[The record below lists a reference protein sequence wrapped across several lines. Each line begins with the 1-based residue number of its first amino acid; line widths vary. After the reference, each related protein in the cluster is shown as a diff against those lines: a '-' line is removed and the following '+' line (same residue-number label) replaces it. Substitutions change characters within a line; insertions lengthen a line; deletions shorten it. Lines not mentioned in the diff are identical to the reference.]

1 MMTNYMTKDE
11 LWARVFEMTQRLQ
24 WVEKHAPMTYQAMK
38 NQFSLQ
44 RENEGKEFV

>member
-1 MMTNYMTKDE
+1 MTKDE

-24 WVEKHAPMTYQAMK
+24 WFERHAPMTYQAMK